1 MGPGGAGYKTGD
13 NENEHLNEDTVVSEH
28 KSFCRICTGHC
39 GVVASV
45 DAAGR
50 LLAIRGDRDDPQTL
64 GFICSKGTDAVD
76 SHNSAERI
84 PRPLKRQPDGSFA
97 PIPLEQALAE
107 IADRL
112 RAIVERDGPNAVAAY
127 RGSGGF
133 MASASIPMV
142 NGFLEALGS
151 HQMYSNLT
159 IDQSAKWVAIGRVGW
174 WPPGTQAFGD
184 SDVSMLVGNN
194 PLVSIAGSGMDTRHP
209 LKRLRDAKARGMKLI
224 VIDPR
229 RSETAEYADLHIQ
242 PLPGNDAAI
251 LAAILKVILAEG
263 WHDREFCAQHVA
275 GLDQLRA
282 ALAPFDGARVARLAD
297 IPARSIREA
306 AELFARDGRRGTVAT
321 GTGPSMSPHSNLM
334 EHLVSCI
341 NAVCGRYI
349 RAGEPIPN
357 PGLVLGW
364 TPKRAQ
370 VVDVG
375 RSWER
380 GPKSRSGGFGTIGG
394 EMLTALLADE
404 ILTPGPDRIRCL
416 FSVGGNPAAAVP
428 DQDKMV
434 GALEDLELL
443 VCLEPFMTATAAL
456 ADYILPPFMAY
467 ERADLH
473 LPLFE
478 TAIYPEPY
486 GRHTH
491 PVAAPPADAELCAEW
506 FVFWSLAS
514 RLGLALVYHGEPL
527 DMASP
532 PTTDQ
537 LLALF
542 ARGAPVPWETLR
554 DAELGYRHPETLV
567 ALPADPATAG
577 RFTLLPDDVAGEIAE
592 LERDAEVLEAGQG
605 SDDAFPFRLCSRRN
619 RHRFN
624 TVGHHSPY
632 LRKLVPYNPAY
643 LNPADMAA
651 LGLRAGDWVEI
662 RSDQGAIRAR
672 VAEDGAVRT
681 GVVSMSHC
689 FGYLPG
695 NQDYD
700 THGASTNRLI
710 STERDLQTI
719 NAMPRMSGIPVS
731 LQPLAS

>member
-1 MGPGGAGYKTGD
+1 MSDY
-13 NENEHLNEDTVVSEH
+13 

-45 DAAGR
+45 DDAGR
-50 LLAIRGDRDDPQTL
+50 LMAIRGDRDDPQTL

-76 SHNSAERI
+76 SHNSPERI
-84 PRPLKRQPDGSFA
+84 RKPLKRQPDGSFA

-107 IADRL
+107 IAARLGDIVDRG
-112 RAIVERDGPNAVAAY
+112 GPNAVAAY

-142 NGFLEALGS
+142 NGFLDALGS

-159 IDQSAKWVAIGRVGW
+159 IDQSAKWVAIGRAGW
-174 WPPGTQAFGD
+174 WPPGTQTFCD
-184 SDVSMLVGNN
+184 SDVALLVGNN

-263 WHDREFCAQHVA
+263 WHDRAFCDEHVA
-275 GLDQLRA
+275 GLDELRA
-282 ALAPFDGARVARLAD
+282 ALAPFDAAEVARLAD
-297 IPARSIREA
+297 IPAHSIREA
-306 AELFARDGRRGTVAT
+306 AVLFARDARRGTVAT
-321 GTGPSMSPHSNLM
+321 GTGPSMSPFSNLM
-334 EHLVSCI
+334 EHLVTCL

-357 PGLVLGW
+357 PGLLLGW

-375 RSWER
+375 RSWES
-380 GPKSRSGGFGTIGG
+380 GPKSRVGGFGTIGG

-428 DQDKMV
+428 DQHKMV
-434 GALEDLELL
+434 RALEDLELL

-486 GRHTH
+486 GRHSH

-514 RLGLALVYHGEPL
+514 RLGYPLVYHGEPL
-527 DMASP
+527 DMTNP
-532 PTTDQ
+532 PTTGQ

-577 RFTLLPDDVAGEIAE
+577 RFTLMPEDVARE
-592 LERDAEVLEAGQG
+592 LADLHGHCQMRLAGRVNT
-605 SDDAFPFRLCSRRN
+605 DEFPFLLCSRRN

-643 LNPADMAA
+643 LSPSDMAA
-651 LGLRAGDWVEI
+651 LKLEEGDWVEI

-672 VAEDGAVRT
+672 VAADSGVRA

-695 NQDYD
+695 NEDYD
-700 THGASTNRLI
+700 THGASTNHLI

-731 LQPLAS
+731 IQSLAS